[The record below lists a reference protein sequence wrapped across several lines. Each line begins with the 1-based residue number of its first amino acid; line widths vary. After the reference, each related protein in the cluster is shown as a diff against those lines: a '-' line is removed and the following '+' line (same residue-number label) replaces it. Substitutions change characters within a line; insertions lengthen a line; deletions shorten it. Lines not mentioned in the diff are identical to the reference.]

1 MRLKTVVIAIAL
13 LPMLLQ
19 SASFEAATIKPA
31 SPDEAPYAGEDGRN
45 GVLKVWNLTLKGCI
59 VAAYGI
65 AEDRIIGGPKWLDEN
80 RYDIFAKADYPA
92 TERELLTMLQPLLAD
107 RFHLQ
112 MHHETRTLPG
122 YELTVDKE
130 GVKAAVVTD
139 PARTSGGNGGRGFI
153 DGYASG
159 FKPLAIRLSALLGRP
174 VVDMTD
180 TTNEKRRF
188 DFHLKWNPDDTAASD
203 MPTLFTALQ
212 EQLGL
217 KLESKKVSLDV
228 LVIDHVELPSEN

>member
-1 MRLKTVVIAIAL
+1 MKTAAIGFVFVSIL
-13 LPMLLQ
+13 LR
-19 SASFEAATIKPA
+19 AATFEAASIKPA
-31 SPDEAPYAGEDGRN
+31 SPVEAPYAGEDGRN

-65 AEDRIIGGPKWLDEN
+65 ANGRILGGPKWMDEL
-80 RYDIFAKADYPA
+80 RYDILAKADHPA
-92 TERELLTMLQPLLAD
+92 NERELLTMLQPLLAY
-107 RFHLQ
+107 RFQ
-112 MHHETRTLPG
+112 RKMHHETRTLPG

-130 GVKAAVVTD
+130 GIKATEVTD

-159 FKPLAIRLSALLGRP
+159 FKTLAIRLSAFLGKP

-180 TTNEKRRF
+180 MKNEKRRF
-188 DFHLKWNPDDTAASD
+188 DFHLKWNPDDSASSD
-203 MPTLFTALQ
+203 MPSLFTALQ

-217 KLESKKVSLDV
+217 KLESKKVSVDV
-228 LVIDHVELPSEN
+228 LVIDKAELPSEN

>member
-1 MRLKTVVIAIAL
+1 MRLKTAVIALTI

-19 SASFEAATIKPA
+19 AASFEAATIKPA

-45 GVLKVWNLTLKGCI
+45 GVLKVWNLTLRGCI
-59 VAAYGI
+59 VAAYGM
-65 AEDRIIGGPKWLDEN
+65 ADDRIIGGPKWMDEL
-80 RYDIFAKADYPA
+80 RYDVLAKADYPA
-92 TERELLTMLQPLLAD
+92 NERELLTMLQPLLAD
-107 RFHLQ
+107 RFHLE

-122 YELTVDKE
+122 YELTVDKD

-174 VVDMTD
+174 VADM
-180 TTNEKRRF
+180 TNEKRRF
-188 DFHLKWNPDDTAASD
+188 DYHLKWNPDDTAASD
-203 MPTLFTALQ
+203 MPSLFTALQ

-217 KLESKKVSLDV
+217 KLESKKVSVDV
-228 LVIDHVELPSEN
+228 LVIDSAELPSAN

>member
-1 MRLKTVVIAIAL
+1 MCPKTAAIAL
-13 LPMLLQ
+13 AILPPLLQ
-19 SASFEAATIKPA
+19 ATSFEAATIKPA

-45 GVLKVWNLTLKGCI
+45 GTLKVWNLTLRGLI
-59 VAAYGI
+59 VAAYGM
-65 AEDRIIGGPKWLDEN
+65 AEDRIIGGPKWMDEN
-80 RYDIFAKADYPA
+80 RYDILAKADYPA
-92 TERELLTMLQPLLAD
+92 NERELLTMLQPLLAD
-107 RFHLQ
+107 RFHLE

-130 GVKAAVVTD
+130 GVKATVVTD

-159 FKPLAIRLSALLGRP
+159 FKPLAIRLSALLGKP

-180 TTNEKRRF
+180 PTNEKRRF
-188 DFHLKWNPDDTAASD
+188 DFHLKWNPDDTAPSD
-203 MPTLFTALQ
+203 LPTLFTALH

-217 KLESKKVSLDV
+217 KLESKKLSVDV
-228 LVIDHVELPSEN
+228 LVIDRAELPSEN